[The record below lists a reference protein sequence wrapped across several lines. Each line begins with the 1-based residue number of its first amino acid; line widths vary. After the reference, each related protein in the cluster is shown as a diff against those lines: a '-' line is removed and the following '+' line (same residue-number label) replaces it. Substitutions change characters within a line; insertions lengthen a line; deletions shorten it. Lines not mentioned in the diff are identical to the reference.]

1 MKKNINIILGT
12 AIPTMIGYAT
22 FFLLLYLY
30 QKLFFG
36 YRWLAIIPF
45 AVVTAFFMKE
55 NMREWKE
62 IKQQG

>member
-1 MKKNINIILGT
+1 ML
-12 AIPTMIGYAT
+12 IPTLIGYAT
-22 FFLLLYLY
+22 FFLLFYLY

-36 YRWLAIIPF
+36 YKWLAIIPF
-45 AVVTAFFMKE
+45 AVVTAFFIKE